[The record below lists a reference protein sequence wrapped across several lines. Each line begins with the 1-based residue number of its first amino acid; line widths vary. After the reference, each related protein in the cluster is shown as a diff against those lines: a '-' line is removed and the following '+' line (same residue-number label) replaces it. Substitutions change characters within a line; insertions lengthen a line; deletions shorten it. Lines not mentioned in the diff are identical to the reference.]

1 MASVQLASVIDDQL
15 PSLSSALAPRFYP
28 PPDHPHQPAFPLRAF
43 VVDKMAAL
51 QPLTRNLPGIV
62 RDPLV
67 ALFGQEC
74 YTTLVWN
81 ADLTDERCLKLALSK
96 GLGLGMVAGGAIL
109 KVPQILTVVKSG
121 SARGLSLS
129 SYVLDTAATA
139 ITVAYNVRSGFPF
152 STYGEMV
159 FLLAQNAV
167 LITLITSYSPRPTL
181 PRLVPLAI
189 FFSSLAYALSSTALV
204 PASAL
209 AVLQTFT
216 IPLSLS
222 SKLPQIISN
231 ARAGST
237 GQLSAFL
244 VFNSLA
250 GCLARVF
257 TTRTETND
265 PVLFWGFALGALL
278 NGVLA
283 LQMLLYRNKTG
294 IDAKRLE
301 RPHTATV
308 TATGVERRE
317 KEVPAVAAAA
327 AAAAA
332 AAPAQQQQPA
342 GLATPV
348 KQVAGAGGAKQ
359 SPASAGGSARRYV
372 RKLD

>member
-1 MASVQLASVIDDQL
+1 
-15 PSLSSALAPRFYP
+15 
-28 PPDHPHQPAFPLRAF
+28 
-43 VVDKMAAL
+43 MAAL

-67 ALFGQEC
+67 ALLGQEC

-81 ADLTDERCLKLALSK
+81 TDLADTRCLKLALSK

-109 KVPQILTVVKSG
+109 KVPQILTVVNSG

-139 ITVAYNVRSGFPF
+139 ITVAYNLRSGFPF

-167 LITLITSYSPRPTL
+167 LITLITSYSARPTV
-181 PRLVPLAI
+181 PRLVPLAL
-189 FFSSLAYALSSTALV
+189 FFSTLAYALSSTAIV
-204 PASAL
+204 APPTL
-209 AVLQTFT
+209 AWLQTLT
-216 IPLSLS
+216 IPISLS
-222 SKLPQIISN
+222 SKLPQIVSN

-257 TTRTETND
+257 TTRTETAD
-265 PVLFWGFALGALL
+265 PVLLWGFALGALL

-283 LQMLLYRNKTG
+283 LQMLVYRNKVDVEVFDKRPDG
-294 IDAKRLE
+294 RLE
-301 RPHTATV
+301 QAHV
-308 TATGVERRE
+308 GATGVDRR
-317 KEVPAVAAAA
+317 EVPAVAAAA
-327 AAAAA
+327 A
-332 AAPAQQQQPA
+332 PSG

-348 KQVAGAGGAKQ
+348 KQVAGAGAAKQ

>member
-1 MASVQLASVIDDQL
+1 MS
-15 PSLSSALAPRFYP
+15 
-28 PPDHPHQPAFPLRAF
+28 
-43 VVDKMAAL
+43 AL
-51 QPLTRNLPGIV
+51 QPLTRNLPGVV

-81 ADLTDERCLKLALSK
+81 TDLTDERCLKLALSK

-139 ITVAYNVRSGFPF
+139 ITVAYNLRSGFPF

-181 PRLVPLAI
+181 PRLLPLAL
-189 FFSSLAYALSSTALV
+189 FFSTLAYALSNTALV
-204 PASAL
+204 PPSTL
-209 AVLQTFT
+209 AFLQTLT
-216 IPLSLS
+216 IPISLS
-222 SKLPQIISN
+222 SKLPQIVSN

-257 TTRTETND
+257 TTRTETAD
-265 PVLFWGFALGALL
+265 PVLLWGFALGALL

-283 LQMLLYRNKTG
+283 LQMVLYRNKAAV
-294 IDAKRLE
+294 DAPVVGDKRLE
-301 RPHTATV
+301 RAHAT

-317 KEVPAVAAAA
+317 KEVPAVAAP
-327 AAAAA
+327 
-332 AAPAQQQQPA
+332 APAQQQPA